1 MALTVIVRSGDLE
14 TEASITFDAPRIV
27 VGRGDGCEVLLPDP
41 SVSHRHASIR
51 QRGTDYVL
59 IDEGST
65 NGTFIGPVRLS
76 PQAPR
81 VLKHGELVRVGRVW
95 LEMRIEQAP
104 VTQSQRLVTREIALA
119 LVASAL
125 HAQGETK
132 GVRILVKAGPAQ
144 GTELVMANP
153 ERVHVIGRGAGVEL
167 PLEDPD
173 LSRRQLEVF
182 RRGVELMVR
191 DLGSKNG
198 SYLDEQRLQA
208 GKEVAWPL
216 DKPLLLGQSELY
228 YEDPVRAA
236 LYELESSEDERMRP
250 DDEVAPPTG
259 VPAPAPAPVSAAS
272 PLNAGAGVAGGAAPI
287 VEVPRRE
294 AAARAKGNSR
304 VFELMVALVAL
315 AVLGLSLFGLWL
327 LFKA

>member
-27 VGRGDGCEVLLPDP
+27 IGRGDGCEVMLPDP

-51 QRGTDYVL
+51 QRGTDYVV

-81 VLKHGELVRVGRVW
+81 VIRSGELVRVGRVW
-95 LEMRIEQAP
+95 LELRVEQAA
-104 VTQSQRLVTREIALA
+104 VTQSQKLATREIALA
-119 LVASAL
+119 LVASSLA
-125 HAQGETK
+125 AQGESK
-132 GVRILVKAGPAQ
+132 AVRIRVVKGPAL
-144 GTELVMANP
+144 GGELLLENP
-153 ERVHVIGRGAGVEL
+153 ERPHVIGRGAGVQL

-182 RRGVELMVR
+182 RRGINLMVR

-198 SYLDEQRLQA
+198 SYLDGQRLES

-216 DKPLLLGQSELY
+216 EKVLTLGQSELV
-228 YEDPVRAA
+228 YEDPVRSA
-236 LYELESSEDERMRP
+236 LREIEQSEDERMRP

-259 VPAPAPAPVSAAS
+259 VAPQAAPAAPVAPLSASAS
-272 PLNAGAGVAGGAAPI
+272 GAPI

-294 AAARAKGNSR
+294 PVARVRGNSR
-304 VFELMVALVAL
+304 VFEFFVGLVAL
-315 AVLGLSLFGLWL
+315 TVLGLSLFGLWL
-327 LFKA
+327 LFKS

>member
-27 VGRGDGCEVLLPDP
+27 IGRGDGCEVLLPDP

-51 QRGTDYVL
+51 QRGTDYVV

-81 VLKHGELVRVGRVW
+81 IVKHGELVRVGRIW
-95 LEMRIEQAP
+95 LELRLEQAP
-104 VTQSQRLVTREIALA
+104 VTQAQKIVTREIALL
-119 LVASAL
+119 LVARAL
-125 HAQGETK
+125 GAQGDTSTL
-132 GVRILVKAGPAQ
+132 RILVKKGPAE
-144 GTELVMANP
+144 GTELLLGNA
-153 ERVHVIGRGAGVEL
+153 ERPQVIGRGAGVDL

-182 RRGVELMVR
+182 RRGIALMVR

-198 SYLDEQRLQA
+198 SYLDGQRLEP

-216 DKPLLLGQSELY
+216 DKPLSLGQSELV

-236 LYELESSEDERMRP
+236 LQELEQGEDERMRP

-259 VPAPAPAPVSAAS
+259 MASEKPSSTAAPSLAPSS
-272 PLNAGAGVAGGAAPI
+272 GGSGAPI
-287 VEVPRRE
+287 VEVPKGSAAPRE
-294 AAARAKGNSR
+294 RGNSR
-304 VFELMVALVAL
+304 VFELLVGLMAL

-327 LFKA
+327 LFRS

>member
-27 VGRGDGCEVLLPDP
+27 IGRGDGCEVLLPDP

-51 QRGTDYVL
+51 QRGTDYVV

-81 VLKHGELVRVGRVW
+81 VVKNGELVRVGRIW
-95 LEMRIEQAP
+95 LELRVEQAA
-104 VTQSQRLVTREIALA
+104 VTQAQKIVTREIALA
-119 LVASAL
+119 LVARAL
-125 HAQGETK
+125 GAQGDTRAL
-132 GVRILVKAGPAQ
+132 RILVKKGPAT
-144 GTELVMANP
+144 GTELLLGNADRP
-153 ERVHVIGRGAGVEL
+153 QVIGRGAGVDL

-182 RRGVELMVR
+182 RRGIALMVR

-198 SYLDEQRLQA
+198 SYLDGQRLES

-216 DKPLLLGQSELY
+216 EKVLTLGQSELV

-236 LYELESSEDERMRP
+236 LHELERGEDERMRP
-250 DDEVAPPTG
+250 DDDVAPPTG
-259 VPAPAPAPVSAAS
+259 MASEAPQSAAAS
-272 PLNAGAGVAGGAAPI
+272 QSTPGAAGSAAPI
-287 VEVPRRE
+287 VEVPKRPATPRV
-294 AAARAKGNSR
+294 RGRSR
-304 VFELMVALVAL
+304 VFELLVGMIAL
-315 AVLGLSLFGLWL
+315 AVLGVSLFGLWL
-327 LFKA
+327 LFRS

>member
-1 MALTVIVRSGDLE
+1 MALTVIVRSGELK

-81 VLKHGELVRVGRVW
+81 VVKTGDLIRVGRVW
-95 LEMRIEQAP
+95 LELRVEQVP
-104 VTQSQRLVTREIALA
+104 VTQSQKVVTREIALA

-125 HAQGETK
+125 SAQGEAK
-132 GVRILVKAGPAQ
+132 GIRLKVQKGPAA
-144 GTELVMANP
+144 GTELLIENP
-153 ERVHVIGRGAGVEL
+153 ERAHVLGRGAGVDL
-167 PLEDPD
+167 PLDDPD
-173 LSRRQLEVF
+173 LSRRQLELF
-182 RRGVELMVR
+182 RRGIPLMVR

-198 SYLDEQRLQA
+198 SFIDGQRLES
-208 GKEVAWPL
+208 GKDVIWPL
-216 DKPLLLGQSELY
+216 EKVLAVGQSELV
-228 YEDPVRAA
+228 YEDPVRA
-236 LYELESSEDERMRP
+236 LLQEIEQGEDERMRP
-250 DDEVAPPTG
+250 DDEVAPPTN
-259 VPAPAPAPVSAAS
+259 VPHVEPPQSEGPPVALS
-272 PLNAGAGVAGGAAPI
+272 AGGGAPI
-287 VEVPRRE
+287 AEVPRRE
-294 AAARAKGNSR
+294 AAPRRRGSSR
-304 VFELMVALVAL
+304 VFELLVGLVAL

-327 LFKA
+327 LFRS